1 MRTFSEV
8 AREIRA
14 KWSKPYFGAVPY
26 LDTLEQV
33 HTSDK
38 NAPYMVEQVKD
49 IVLYLLC
56 NMATFRGADAR
67 RLKAELKEMIK

>member
-26 LDTLEQV
+26 LDALEQV

-49 IVLYLLC
+49 IVPYLLC
-56 NMATFRGADAR
+56 NMTTFRGTDAR

>member
-14 KWSKPYFGAVPY
+14 KWSKPYFGAAPY
-26 LDTLEQV
+26 LDALEQV
-33 HTSDK
+33 NSSDK
-38 NAPYMVEQVKD
+38 NAHYMFEQVKD
-49 IVLYLLC
+49 IVPYLLC
-56 NMATFRGADAR
+56 NMTTFRGADAR

>member
-49 IVLYLLC
+49 IVSYLLC

>member
-26 LDTLEQV
+26 LDALQEV
-33 HTSDK
+33 NTSDK
-38 NAPYMVEQVKD
+38 NATYISEQVKD
-49 IVLYLLC
+49 IVPYLLC
-56 NMATFRGADAR
+56 NMSTFRGADAR

>member
-26 LDTLEQV
+26 LDALEQV

-38 NAPYMVEQVKD
+38 NAHYMFEQVKD
-49 IVLYLLC
+49 IVPYLLC
-56 NMATFRGADAR
+56 NMTTFRGADAR

>member
-26 LDTLEQV
+26 LDALEQV

-56 NMATFRGADAR
+56 NIATFRGADAR

>member
-8 AREIRA
+8 TREIRA

-26 LDTLEQV
+26 LDALQEV
-33 HTSDK
+33 NTSDK
-38 NAPYMVEQVKD
+38 NATYISEQVKD
-49 IVLYLLC
+49 IVPYLLC
-56 NMATFRGADAR
+56 NMSTFRGADAR

>member
-26 LDTLEQV
+26 LDALEQV

-49 IVLYLLC
+49 IVPYLLC
-56 NMATFRGADAR
+56 NMTTFRGADAR

>member
-26 LDTLEQV
+26 LDALEQV

-56 NMATFRGADAR
+56 NIATFRGADAR
-67 RLKAELKEMIK
+67 RLKTELKEMIK

>member
-26 LDTLEQV
+26 LDALEQV

-49 IVLYLLC
+49 IVPYLLC
-56 NMATFRGADAR
+56 NMATFRGADAK
-67 RLKAELKEMIK
+67 RLKSELKEMIK

>member
-26 LDTLEQV
+26 LDALAEV

-38 NAPYMVEQVKD
+38 NAQYLFEQVKD
-49 IVLYLLC
+49 IVPYLLC
-56 NMATFRGADAR
+56 NMDTFRGADAR
-67 RLKAELKEMIK
+67 RLKAELKDMIK

>member
-26 LDTLEQV
+26 LDALEQV

-49 IVLYLLC
+49 IVPYLLC
-56 NMATFRGADAR
+56 NMTTFRGADAR
-67 RLKAELKEMIK
+67 RLKTELKEMIK

>member
-26 LDTLEQV
+26 LDALEQV

-49 IVLYLLC
+49 IVPYLLC